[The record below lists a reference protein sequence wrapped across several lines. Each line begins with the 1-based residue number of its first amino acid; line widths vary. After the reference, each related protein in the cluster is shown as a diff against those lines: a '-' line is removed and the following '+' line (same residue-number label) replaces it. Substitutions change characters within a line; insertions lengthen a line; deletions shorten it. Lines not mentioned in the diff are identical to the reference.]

1 MKVIVGKTE
10 FTVALDAFIAIFIP
24 KFVEINNSKFWVII
38 SSYSIISVNELFS
51 KCKTKIKDVVDL
63 FHEVFPNDRFVTGL
77 EAKKYPPY
85 DNFKD
90 TLRYVETD
98 EIAWEEMESDVIK
111 AECFEWVKN
120 RVSSL
125 TSQLDAVTRVVKRWS
140 GE

>member
-63 FHEVFPNDRFVTGL
+63 FHEVFPNDRLVTGL

-85 DNFKD
+85 NNFKD
-90 TLRYVETD
+90 TDEKIEYGILVNEKVEPYSLI
-98 EIAWEEMESDVIK
+98 IALAAGTVRDGITCNFLHLGES
-111 AECFEWVKN
+111 
-120 RVSSL
+120 
-125 TSQLDAVTRVVKRWS
+125 
-140 GE
+140 